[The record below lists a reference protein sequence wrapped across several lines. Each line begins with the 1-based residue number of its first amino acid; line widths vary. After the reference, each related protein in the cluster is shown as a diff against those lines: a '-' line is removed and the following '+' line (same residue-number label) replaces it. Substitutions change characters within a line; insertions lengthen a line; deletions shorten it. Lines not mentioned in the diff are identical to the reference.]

1 MQDFAQHFREQ
12 MDFLRLSADAYDAG
26 VEHEAKRLAGTIRN
40 LVWDKGQNRSLLTH
54 LGVKDKL
61 GFVDT
66 APPDPPPPPVVVL
79 SFGLAVAEMLLVP
92 GAATRYVP
100 AFTVPDDQRTSPATS
115 FVDWWTLPVL
125 RDQQGHEFSREDLVL
140 GLAHKDGGVHIDRT
154 ITGAY
159 AALTRENSLGFGQ
172 GDGRPMANSVVH
184 VSVRQI
190 AWELERTCAGLDWED
205 GDALVPSPVC
215 PLPYSAKAAGGRND
229 LCPCGSG
236 KKLKYCFGE
245 RRPRLR
251 MRTPSDAEEMT
262 PQTPEGEQIPG
273 TAISR
278 EPPDDGP
285 PRLHLDC
292 MILVPVD
299 NRRAA

>member
-12 MDFLRLSADAYDAG
+12 MDFLRLSANAYDAG

-40 LVWDKGQNRSLLTH
+40 LVWDRGQNRSLLTH

-79 SFGLAVAEMLLVP
+79 SFGLAVLERVLLP
-92 GAATRYVP
+92 GSETRYVP

-125 RDQQGHEFSREDLVL
+125 RDQQGHEFSRGDLVL
-140 GLAHKDGGVHIDRT
+140 GLAHKDGGVHIDKT
-154 ITGAY
+154 IKGAY

-172 GDGRPMANSVVH
+172 GDGRPIANSVVH

-190 AWELERTCAGLDWED
+190 AWELERTCASLLWE
-205 GDALVPSPVC
+205 GDEAVVPSPVC
-215 PLPYSAKAAGGRND
+215 PLPYSAQAAEGRSD
-229 LCPCGSG
+229 PCPCGSE
-236 KKLKYCFGE
+236 KKQKHCFGQ
-245 RRPRLR
+245 RRQRLR
-251 MRTPSDAEEMT
+251 MRTPSDAESMT
-262 PQTPEGEQIPG
+262 PQTPEGEPIAG

-278 EPPDDGP
+278 EPLDDGP
-285 PRLHLDC
+285 PRLNLDC
-292 MILVPVD
+292 LILVPVD
-299 NRRAA
+299 EHRAA